1 MSNLETHEAEQ
12 AAITA
17 LCEAGLCD
25 HPECH
30 EDDMDDEDQPWPVAL
45 AVYDPV
51 AGEGRLVLEPEYE
64 AANFSQSD
72 VPALDCLQDI
82 MVQAKNAYYAA
93 HRVVFPGVLDDEEA
107 HVELEDRRAV
117 ATILAA
123 LRKWQRDM
131 TNSVNLASMS
141 DIATDG
147 GKLDPLTAAEIDDLC
162 ERINTEA

>member
-1 MSNLETHEAEQ
+1 MSNLVTHMAEQ
-12 AAITA
+12 DAITA
-17 LCEAGLCD
+17 ECEAGLCD
-25 HPECH
+25 HPECN
-30 EDDMDDEDQPWPVAL
+30 EDDEDQPWPVAM

-123 LRKWQRDM
+123 LRLWQREGLH
-131 TNSVNLASMS
+131 SGGHEQ
-141 DIATDG
+141 DIATDNET
-147 GKLDPLTAAEIDDLC
+147 LIPMNAAEIDDLC